1 MAVFSSPNRDAAA
14 YPFQSLFVPFPFVC
28 FSLAL
33 ATDVAYFMSADV
45 MWQNFSSWLLFA
57 GLLLGAI
64 GLLAGILDYIR
75 PRTRPL
81 RPAFATA
88 LLYIVILAIAL
99 VNSFVHARD
108 GWTAV
113 VPYGLALSA
122 LTFVLLLLAAAVS
135 SRKYARLA
143 WRV

>member
-1 MAVFSSPNRDAAA
+1 MAVFSSSSRDAAA

-28 FSLAL
+28 FSLTL
-33 ATDVAYFMSADV
+33 VTDFAYFMTSDI

-57 GLLLGAI
+57 GLLFGSI

-81 RPAFATA
+81 RPAFSTA
-88 LLYIVILAIAL
+88 LLYIVILAIAFI
-99 VNSFVHARD
+99 NSFVHARD

-113 VPYGLALSA
+113 VPYGLTLSA
-122 LTFVLLLLAAAVS
+122 ITFVLLLLAAAVS

-143 WRV
+143 WRI